1 MPLHQKKNRS
11 EGAAGKVLE
20 TIGKI
25 IPGFHGFFKKMEQ
38 SKTFGVQI
46 GEIRKEIER
55 RFGGARK

>member
-1 MPLHQKKNRS
+1 MTSHQKKNQFTGAS
-11 EGAAGKVLE
+11 EKVLE

-38 SKTFGVQI
+38 SQTFGVRI

-55 RFGGARK
+55 RFGKK